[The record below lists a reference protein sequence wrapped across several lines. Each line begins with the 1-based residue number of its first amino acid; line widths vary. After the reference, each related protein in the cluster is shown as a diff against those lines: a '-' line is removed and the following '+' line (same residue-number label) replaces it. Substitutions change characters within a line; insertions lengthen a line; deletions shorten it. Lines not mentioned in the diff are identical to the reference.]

1 MRGWG
6 TARAGSF
13 APGRRNRDNVG
24 VDNGIGA
31 TLREARNRR
40 KVDLSEVE
48 TAIKI
53 RVRYLQAMEN
63 EEWDALPGG
72 AYTRGFIRTY
82 AFHLGLDGERLA
94 DDYRRSTA
102 PAGGERT
109 PKRIE
114 PVPTGTR
121 GGSSRLPG
129 RILVAAVCLGLV
141 AVLVAIGLLGGGGGS
156 SVSSPTAQDGKKAR
170 KKQAQGSGTAAQPG
184 VAMQLAA
191 TAEVWVCLLD
201 AKEKALIDGQILEEG
216 TEVGPYRS
224 GSFEIALGNGSVR
237 MLVDGKQAGVP
248 ASSSPVGY
256 RIGSDGG
263 LTKLEEGERPS
274 CE

>member
-1 MRGWG
+1 MD
-6 TARAGSF
+6 T
-13 APGRRNRDNVG
+13 
-24 VDNGIGA
+24 GIGA

-48 TAIKI
+48 AAIKI

-82 AFHLGLDGERLA
+82 ASYLGLDGERLA

-102 PAGGERT
+102 PPGGERA

-114 PVPTGTR
+114 PVPTGAR
-121 GGSSRLPG
+121 EGGPRISGRL
-129 RILVAAVCLGLV
+129 LVAAVCAALV
-141 AVLVAIGLLGGGGGS
+141 ALLVGIALAGGGGDS
-156 SVSSPTAQDGKKAR
+156 STSTPAAKRGPQQEPKQDAAATATTK
-170 KKQAQGSGTAAQPG
+170 PG
-184 VAMQLAA
+184 VAMRLAA

-201 AKEKALIDGQILEEG
+201 AGAKPLVDGQILEEG
-216 TEVGPYRS
+216 AEAGPFRS
-224 GSFEIALGNGSVR
+224 ARFELALGNGSVT
-237 MLVDGKQAGVP
+237 MFVEGKQANIP
-248 ASSSPVGY
+248 ASASPVGY
-256 RIGSDGG
+256 AIDSDGE
-263 LTKLEEGERPS
+263 LTVLEEGERPD